1 MILGAR
7 SDNVMK
13 KQKINISGIINIVLI
28 ILFAFLTMF
37 PFYLMLAT
45 STKSQFEFAT
55 NFWGVAFP
63 VEWQNYAVAWKAMY
77 KYVINTLKI
86 TILYVIGNGIIS
98 VMAGYAFAK
107 MKFKGKEFLYMLLL
121 SFQMIPNALILIP
134 QFLNAYQLG
143 LYNSHAGVVIPLLG
157 SGAIVSTMLAR
168 SFFEGIPDEIFES
181 VRTDGGNE
189 FVIVTRF
196 LIPLS
201 KPIIGTNAL
210 FAFFGMFNNYMWPFL
225 MLKDD
230 GLKVISIGLKSLS
243 GQYGVDYGV
252 QMAAYSIMCIPLMIL
267 IAATMKVY
275 INGISAGA
283 VKG

>member
-1 MILGAR
+1 
-7 SDNVMK
+7 
-13 KQKINISGIINIVLI
+13 
-28 ILFAFLTMF
+28 
-37 PFYLMLAT
+37 ML
-45 STKSQFEFAT
+45 
-55 NFWGVAFP
+55 
-63 VEWQNYAVAWKAMY
+63 AWKAMY